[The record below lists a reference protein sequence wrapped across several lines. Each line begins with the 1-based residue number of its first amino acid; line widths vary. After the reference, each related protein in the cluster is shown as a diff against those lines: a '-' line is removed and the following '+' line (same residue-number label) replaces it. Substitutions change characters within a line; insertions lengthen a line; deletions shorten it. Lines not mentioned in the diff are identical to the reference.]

1 MKQHTSHAIV
11 IDPFSS
17 GRFLVDEF
25 ARRGIAS
32 VAVMSSGIPAHFA
45 SSFEP
50 EKYAAVID
58 ACDGVDALAADL
70 AGFRPCCVMTGLE
83 TGIAL
88 MDELAARFGLP
99 GNDPASS
106 TIRRDKYLMQET
118 IRAQGLRAVAQCKVE
133 RSDEA
138 LAWLDARDRYPVIVK
153 PAASAGSDNIHLCA
167 TRDEA
172 LAAVRKVLDANN
184 LFGAPN
190 THALVQEFLDG
201 QEWVV
206 DTVSCDGEC
215 LVTNVTK
222 YKKLPNAQGKTVY
235 RHSAFLTPDMHAHGE
250 LIRYAQ
256 SVIEALG
263 IGLGAAHVELID
275 TARGPVLVEVNA
287 RMHGGDAVA
296 VLRDYAPFTQLEL
309 SVDSH
314 IAPVEF
320 KRKAAQSMVY
330 SRHVIAHFLISR
342 MAGEVRQVMDKR
354 HLAEIASY
362 AGDHM
367 PHLGDK
373 LVVTDSLTSAPGY
386 IWLASENPT
395 DLQNDQ
401 NTLVAWEETGL
412 LYS

>member
-1 MKQHTSHAIV
+1 M
-11 IDPFSS
+11 
-17 GRFLVDEF
+17 G
-25 ARRGIAS
+25 
-32 VAVMSSGIPAHFA
+32 
-45 SSFEP
+45 
-50 EKYAAVID
+50 
-58 ACDGVDALAADL
+58 
-70 AGFRPCCVMTGLE
+70 
-83 TGIAL
+83 
-88 MDELAARFGLP
+88 
-99 GNDPASS
+99 
-106 TIRRDKYLMQET
+106 
-118 IRAQGLRAVAQCKVE
+118 
-133 RSDEA
+133 
-138 LAWLDARDRYPVIVK
+138 
-153 PAASAGSDNIHLCA
+153 
-167 TRDEA
+167 
-172 LAAVRKVLDANN
+172 
-184 LFGAPN
+184 
-190 THALVQEFLDG
+190 QEFLDG

-235 RHSAFLTPDMHAHGE
+235 RHSAFLTPDMEAHGE

-256 SVIEALG
+256 AVIEALG
-263 IGLGAAHVELID
+263 IRLGAAHVELID

-314 IAPVEF
+314 IAPDAF

-386 IWLASENPT
+386 IWLASENAT